1 VHQPVSGWYSKG
13 LEEMALQAGDK
24 VGDYEI
30 IGVLG
35 RGGMGKVFRVRN
47 LISDRVEAMK
57 IVLPDQ
63 QADAELADRF
73 LREIKLHASLDHP
86 NIARLSTAFRFG
98 DQVYMILEYVEGVG
112 LDEKLRGTPLSPSTT
127 IRYLD
132 QILSALSYAHERGIV
147 HRDLK
152 PANIL
157 VTPSKVVKLTD
168 FGIAQAANSK
178 RITRTGMALGSLYY
192 MPPEQIKSG
201 TVDARSDLYALGVTF
216 FEMVTGRRP
225 ITGDSEYSIMRAQV
239 EQIPVP
245 PIELNPSVPARI
257 SAIILKALEKDPAA
271 RFQSA
276 KEFQAALFD
285 AGYAA
290 QTGTTTQRPAA
301 PTPPLPVAS
310 PGTTTA
316 SPALI
321 EPAKL
326 ARVEALLLPVLG
338 PIAKHLVARAARQ
351 HATIRALCRNLAEQI
366 PGERERDTFLR
377 ACDKELGGV
386 ITAPVD
392 TTTVAELAP
401 AQPMPG
407 SATTVTPLDPAL
419 LQTAKRQLAL
429 YLGPIASVMVE
440 RAAKK
445 AHSRQELVEMLA
457 AEIQSPKD
465 REKFLGAVGK

>member
-1 VHQPVSGWYSKG
+1 
-13 LEEMALQAGDK
+13 MTLQAGDK

-86 NIARLSTAFRFG
+86 NIARLSTAFRYEN
-98 DQVYMILEYVEGVG
+98 QVFMILEFVDGVG

-132 QILSALSYAHERGIV
+132 QILSALGYAHDRGIV

-157 VTPSKVVKLTD
+157 VTASKLVKLTD
-168 FGIAQAANSK
+168 FGIAQAANAK

-192 MPPEQIKSG
+192 MSPEQIRSG

-239 EQIPVP
+239 EQTPVP

-257 SAIILKALEKDPAA
+257 SAIILKSLEKDPAA

-285 AGYAA
+285 AGYVA
-290 QTGTTTQRPAA
+290 QTGTTTQRPAGPA
-301 PTPPLPVAS
+301 PVAG

-321 EPAKL
+321 EPATL
-326 ARVEALLLPVLG
+326 ARVEALLLPALG

-366 PGERERDTFLR
+366 TGERDRDAFLR

-392 TTTVAELAP
+392 TTTVAEPELAP
-401 AQPMPG
+401 TQPMP
-407 SATTVTPLDPAL
+407 STATAVTPLDPAL
-419 LQTAKRQLAL
+419 LQTAKRQLAI
-429 YLGPIASVMVE
+429 YLGPIANVMVD

-445 AHSRQELVEMLA
+445 AHSKQELVEMLA

>member
-1 VHQPVSGWYSKG
+1 
-13 LEEMALQAGDK
+13 M
-24 VGDYEI
+24 
-30 IGVLG
+30 
-35 RGGMGKVFRVRN
+35 
-47 LISDRVEAMK
+47 
-57 IVLPDQ
+57 
-63 QADAELADRF
+63 
-73 LREIKLHASLDHP
+73 
-86 NIARLSTAFRFG
+86 
-98 DQVYMILEYVEGVG
+98 
-112 LDEKLRGTPLSPSTT
+112 DEKLRGTPLSPSTT

-132 QILSALSYAHERGIV
+132 QILSALGYAHDRGIV

-157 VTPSKVVKLTD
+157 VTASKLVKLTD
-168 FGIAQAANSK
+168 FGIAQVTNAK

-192 MPPEQIKSG
+192 MSPEQIRSG

-239 EQIPVP
+239 EQTPVP
-245 PIELNPSVPARI
+245 PIELNPNVPARI
-257 SAIILKALEKDPAA
+257 SAIILKSLEKDPAA

-290 QTGTTTQRPAA
+290 QTGTTTQRPA
-301 PTPPLPVAS
+301 TPPVVAS
-310 PGTTTA
+310 SGSTTA

-351 HATIRALCRNLAEQI
+351 HTTIRALCRNLAEQI
-366 PGERERDTFLR
+366 PGERERDAFLR

-392 TTTVAELAP
+392 TTAAAELAP
-401 AQPMPG
+401 TQPMP
-407 SATTVTPLDPAL
+407 STATTVTPLDQAL

-429 YLGPIASVMVE
+429 YLGPIASVMVD

-445 AHSRQELVEMLA
+445 AHSKQELVEMLA

>member
-1 VHQPVSGWYSKG
+1 
-13 LEEMALQAGDK
+13 MALQAGDK

-86 NIARLSTAFRFG
+86 NIARLSTAFRVG
-98 DQVYMILEYVEGVG
+98 DQVFMILEFVDGVG
-112 LDEKLRGTPLSPSTT
+112 MDEKLRGTPLSPSTT

-132 QILSALSYAHERGIV
+132 QILSALGYAHERGIV

-157 VTPSKVVKLTD
+157 VTASKLVKLTD
-168 FGIAQAANSK
+168 FGIAQVTNAK

-192 MPPEQIKSG
+192 MSPEQIRSG

-239 EQIPVP
+239 EQTPVP
-245 PIELNPSVPARI
+245 PIELNPNVPARI
-257 SAIILKALEKDPAA
+257 SAIILKSLEKDPAA

-285 AGYAA
+285 AGYAT

-301 PTPPLPVAS
+301 PAPPVPS
-310 PGTTTA
+310 SGSTTA

-326 ARVEALLLPVLG
+326 ARVEALLLPPLG

-366 PGERERDTFLR
+366 PGERERDAFLR

-392 TTTVAELAP
+392 TTAAAELAP
-401 AQPMPG
+401 KQPMP
-407 SATTVTPLDPAL
+407 STAVTPLDQVL

-429 YLGPIASVMVE
+429 YLGPIASVMVD

-445 AHSRQELVEMLA
+445 AHSKQELVEMLA
-457 AEIQSPKD
+457 GD
-465 REKFLGAVGK
+465 

>member
-1 VHQPVSGWYSKG
+1 
-13 LEEMALQAGDK
+13 MTLQAGDK

-57 IVLPDQ
+57 IVLPDHE
-63 QADAELADRF
+63 ADAELADRF

-86 NIARLSTAFRFG
+86 NIARLSTAFRYEN
-98 DQVYMILEYVEGVG
+98 QVFMILEFVDGVG

-132 QILSALSYAHERGIV
+132 QVLSALGYAHERGIV

-157 VTPSKVVKLTD
+157 VTASKVVKLTD
-168 FGIAQAANSK
+168 FGIAQAANAK

-192 MPPEQIKSG
+192 MSPEQIRSG

-216 FEMVTGRRP
+216 FEMVTGKRP

-239 EQIPVP
+239 EQMPVP
-245 PIELNPSVPARI
+245 PIELNPSLPGRI
-257 SAIILKALEKDPAA
+257 SAIILKSLEKDPAA

-285 AGYAA
+285 AGYVA

-301 PTPPLPVAS
+301 TAPVAS
-310 PGTTTA
+310 PGSTTA

-326 ARVEALLLPVLG
+326 ARVETLLAPALG
-338 PIAKHLVARAARQ
+338 PIAKHLVARAARRYG
-351 HATIRALCRNLAEQI
+351 TIRDLCRNLAEQI

-401 AQPMPG
+401 TVPMP
-407 SATTVTPLDPAL
+407 STATAMTPLDQAL
-419 LQTAKRQLAL
+419 LQTAKRQLAI
-429 YLGPIASVMVE
+429 YLGPIANVMVD

-445 AHSRQELVEMLA
+445 AHNKQELVEMLA

>member
-1 VHQPVSGWYSKG
+1 
-13 LEEMALQAGDK
+13 
-24 VGDYEI
+24 
-30 IGVLG
+30 
-35 RGGMGKVFRVRN
+35 
-47 LISDRVEAMK
+47 
-57 IVLPDQ
+57 
-63 QADAELADRF
+63 
-73 LREIKLHASLDHP
+73 
-86 NIARLSTAFRFG
+86 
-98 DQVYMILEYVEGVG
+98 VG

-132 QILSALSYAHERGIV
+132 QILSALGYAHERGIV

-168 FGIAQAANSK
+168 FGIAQAADAK

-192 MPPEQIKSG
+192 MSPEQIRSG

-245 PIELNPSVPARI
+245 PMELNPNLPARI
-257 SAIILKALEKDPAA
+257 SAIILKSLEKDPAA

-276 KEFQAALFD
+276 KEFQVALFD

-290 QTGTTTQRPAA
+290 QTGTTTQRPAPA
-301 PTPPLPVAS
+301 PALAS
-310 PGTTTA
+310 SGTTTA
-316 SPALI
+316 SPVLI
-321 EPAKL
+321 EAAKL
-326 ARVEALLLPVLG
+326 ARVEALLLPALG

-351 HATIRALCRNLAEQI
+351 HATVRALCRNLAEQI
-366 PGERERDTFLR
+366 PGERDREAFLR

-401 AQPMPG
+401 TQPMP
-407 SATTVTPLDPAL
+407 SATTAVTPLDQAL
-419 LQTAKRQLAL
+419 LQTAKRQLAI
-429 YLGPIASVMVE
+429 YLGPIANVMVD

-445 AHSRQELVEMLA
+445 AHTKQELVELLA

>member
-1 VHQPVSGWYSKG
+1 
-13 LEEMALQAGDK
+13 MTLQAGDK

-57 IVLPDQ
+57 IVLPDHE
-63 QADAELADRF
+63 ADAELADRF

-86 NIARLSTAFRFG
+86 NIARLSTAFRYEN
-98 DQVYMILEYVEGVG
+98 QVFMILEFVDGVG

-132 QILSALSYAHERGIV
+132 QVLSALGYAHERGIV

-157 VTPSKVVKLTD
+157 VTASKVVKLTD
-168 FGIAQAANSK
+168 FGIAQAADAK

-192 MPPEQIKSG
+192 MSPEQIRSG
-201 TVDARSDLYALGVTF
+201 TVDARSDLYAVGVTF

-245 PIELNPSVPARI
+245 PIELNPGLPARI
-257 SAIILKALEKDPAA
+257 SAIILKSLEKDPAA

-276 KEFQAALFD
+276 KEFQTALFD
-285 AGYAA
+285 AGYVA
-290 QTGTTTQRPAA
+290 QTGSTTQRPAA
-301 PTPPLPVAS
+301 AAPVAS

-316 SPALI
+316 SSALI
-321 EPAKL
+321 DAAKL
-326 ARVEALLLPVLG
+326 ARVEAFLLPALG
-338 PIAKHLVARAARQ
+338 PIAKHLVARAARRYG
-351 HATIRALCRNLAEQI
+351 TIRELCRNLAEQI
-366 PGERERDTFLR
+366 PGERERGAFLR

-401 AQPMPG
+401 TLPMP
-407 SATTVTPLDPAL
+407 STTTAATPLDQAL
-419 LQTAKRQLAL
+419 LQTAKRQLAI
-429 YLGPIASVMVE
+429 YLGPIANVMVD
-440 RAAKK
+440 RAARK
-445 AHSRQELVEMLA
+445 AHTKQELVEVLA

>member
-1 VHQPVSGWYSKG
+1 
-13 LEEMALQAGDK
+13 MTLQAGDK

-57 IVLPDQ
+57 IVLPDHE
-63 QADAELADRF
+63 ADAELADRF

-86 NIARLSTAFRFG
+86 NIARLSTAFRYEN
-98 DQVYMILEYVEGVG
+98 QVFMILEFVDGVG

-132 QILSALSYAHERGIV
+132 QVLSALGYAHERGIV

-157 VTPSKVVKLTD
+157 VTASKVVKLTD
-168 FGIAQAANSK
+168 FGIAQVADAK

-192 MPPEQIKSG
+192 MSPEQIRSG
-201 TVDARSDLYALGVTF
+201 TVDARSDLYAVGVTF

-245 PIELNPSVPARI
+245 PVELNPSLPARI
-257 SAIILKALEKDPAA
+257 SAIILKSLEKDPAS
-271 RFQSA
+271 RFQTA

-285 AGYAA
+285 AGYVA
-290 QTGTTTQRPAA
+290 QTGSTTQRPAA
-301 PTPPLPVAS
+301 AAPVPS
-310 PGTTTA
+310 PGSTTA

-321 EPAKL
+321 DAAKL
-326 ARVEALLLPVLG
+326 ACVEALLLPALG
-338 PIAKHLVARAARQ
+338 PIAKHLVARAARKYG
-351 HATIRALCRNLAEQI
+351 TIRDLCRNLAEQI
-366 PGERERDTFLR
+366 PGERERETFLR

-401 AQPMPG
+401 TLPMPP
-407 SATTVTPLDPAL
+407 TTTAVMPLDQAL
-419 LQTAKRQLAL
+419 LQTAKRQLAI
-429 YLGPIASVMVE
+429 YLGPIANVMVD

-445 AHSRQELVEMLA
+445 AHSKQELMEMLA

>member
-1 VHQPVSGWYSKG
+1 
-13 LEEMALQAGDK
+13 MTLQAGDK

-57 IVLPDQ
+57 IVLPDH

-98 DQVYMILEYVEGVG
+98 DQVFMILEYVDGVG

-132 QILSALSYAHERGIV
+132 QILSALGYAHDRGIV

-152 PANIL
+152 PATLL

-168 FGIAQAANSK
+168 FGIAQAADAK

-192 MPPEQIKSG
+192 MAPEQIRSG

-239 EQIPVP
+239 EQMPVP
-245 PIELNPSVPARI
+245 PIELNPSLPARI
-257 SAIILKALEKDPAA
+257 SAIILKSLEKDPAA

-290 QTGTTTQRPAA
+290 QTGSTTQRPAA
-301 PTPPLPVAS
+301 APALPVAS

-326 ARVEALLLPVLG
+326 ARVEALLLPALG
-338 PIAKHLVARAARQ
+338 PIAKHLVARAARRYG
-351 HATIRALCRNLAEQI
+351 TVRDLCRNLAEQI
-366 PGERERDTFLR
+366 PGERERDAFLR

-401 AQPMPG
+401 TFPMP
-407 SATTVTPLDPAL
+407 SATTAVTPLDQAL
-419 LQTAKRQLAL
+419 LQTAKRQLAI
-429 YLGPIASVMVE
+429 YLGPIANVMVD

-445 AHSRQELVEMLA
+445 AHSKQELMEMLA

>member
-1 VHQPVSGWYSKG
+1 
-13 LEEMALQAGDK
+13 MALQAGDK

-35 RGGMGKVFRVRN
+35 RGGMGEVFRVRN

-63 QADAELADRF
+63 QGDAELADRF

-98 DQVYMILEYVEGVG
+98 DRVYMVLEYVEGVG

-132 QILSALSYAHERGIV
+132 QILSALGYAHERGIV

-168 FGIAQAANSK
+168 FGIAQAANAK

-192 MPPEQIKSG
+192 MAPEQIKSG

-216 FEMVTGRRP
+216 FEMVTGKRP

-245 PIELNPSVPARI
+245 PIELNPNLPARI
-257 SAIILKALEKDPAA
+257 SAIILKSLEKDPGA

-276 KEFQAALFD
+276 KEFQRALYD
-285 AGYAA
+285 AGYVA

-301 PTPPLPVAS
+301 PLATVS
-310 PGTTTA
+310 SRTTTA

-321 EPAKL
+321 DPAKL
-326 ARVEALLLPVLG
+326 SRVETLLLPALG
-338 PIAKHLVARAARQ
+338 PIAKHLVARAGKRYG
-351 HATIRALCRNLAEQI
+351 TVRDLCRNLAEQI
-366 PGERERDTFLR
+366 PGEREREGFLR

-386 ITAPVD
+386 ITGPVD
-392 TTTVAELAP
+392 TTVAAELAP
-401 AQPMPG
+401 TQPMP
-407 SATTVTPLDPAL
+407 SATTTVTPLDLAL
-419 LQTAKRQLAL
+419 LQTAKRQLAV
-429 YLGPIASVMVE
+429 YLGPIANVMVD

-445 AHSRQELVEMLA
+445 AHSKQELVEMLA
-457 AEIQSPKD
+457 AEIESPKD
-465 REKFLGAVGK
+465 RERFLGAMGK

>member
-1 VHQPVSGWYSKG
+1 
-13 LEEMALQAGDK
+13 MALQAGDK

-35 RGGMGKVFRVRN
+35 MGGMGKVFRVRN

-98 DQVYMILEYVEGVG
+98 NQVYMILEYVEGVG
-112 LDEKLRGTPLSPSTT
+112 LDEKLRGMPLSPSTT

-132 QILSALSYAHERGIV
+132 QILSALGYAHERGIV

-157 VTPSKVVKLTD
+157 VTASKLVKLTD
-168 FGIAQAANSK
+168 FGIAQATNAK

-192 MPPEQIKSG
+192 MSPEQIRSG

-239 EQIPVP
+239 EQTPVP
-245 PIELNPSVPARI
+245 PIELNPNVPARI
-257 SAIILKALEKDPAA
+257 SAIILKSLEKDPVA

-301 PTPPLPVAS
+301 PPVVAS
-310 PGTTTA
+310 SGSTTA

-326 ARVEALLLPVLG
+326 ARVEALLLPALG

-366 PGERERDTFLR
+366 PGERERDAFLR

-392 TTTVAELAP
+392 TTAAAELAP
-401 AQPMPG
+401 MQPMP
-407 SATTVTPLDPAL
+407 STATTMTPLDQAL

-429 YLGPIASVMVE
+429 YLGPIASVMVD

-445 AHSRQELVEMLA
+445 AHTKQELMEMLA